1 MPEISSTGVRP
12 AHLDASPA
20 AKPITFWFDFGSP
33 YAWLASA
40 QIDAVAA
47 RCGRPVAWRAML
59 LGVIFRHTGMAP
71 LGEQRLRG
79 GYARHDLARIARRLG
94 LPFATATP
102 PAGTSLALARV
113 FHAIAL
119 EDQALAAAFAR
130 EAFMAVFAR
139 GEALDELQ
147 AAQRLAARLGPTA
160 ARAAAA
166 ALSPAAREALRAATQ
181 EALETGVFG
190 APFFVVDGE
199 PFWGQ
204 DRLPMLEAWL
214 RDGPW

>member
-1 MPEISSTGVRP
+1 MTHAAP
-12 AHLDASPA
+12 SPV
-20 AKPITFWFDFGSP
+20 TFWFDFGSP

-40 QIDAVAA
+40 QVEGIAS
-47 RCGRPVAWRAML
+47 RCGRPVAWRAIL
-59 LGVIFRHTGMAP
+59 LGVIFRETGMAP
-71 LGEQRLRG
+71 LAVQRLRG
-79 GYARHDLARIARRLG
+79 DYARRDVARVARRLG

-119 EDQALAAAFAR
+119 SDASLAARFAR
-130 EAFMAVFAR
+130 EALAAVFER
-139 GEALDELQ
+139 GEVLDELA
-147 AAQRLAARLGPTA
+147 AAQAFAARLGPDAGEA
-160 ARAAAA
+160 ARQ
-166 ALSPAAREALRAATQ
+166 ALSPAARDALRAATA
-181 EALETGVFG
+181 EALEAGVFG

-214 RDGPW
+214 REGSW